1 MKTTLTSTRIHDN
14 KMKNSSP
21 SFCRLIL
28 TVLLLAPLAPLQA
41 ADKPAKPDPDQF
53 AGIDPSEGTA
63 VPAKSAPPKLIANPN
78 STEDYFRAKR
88 TCTGVPSIAVSRG
101 GRLWA
106 AWYSG
111 KTPGEII
118 ERCPHSYTVLSTSG
132 DGGKTWKEVLAIDP
146 DGPGPLKA
154 YDPRPWIDPDGKLW
168 MIWHHTSVREAWAIT
183 ADDAESENPVWSQP
197 RRIARGIILNRPI
210 VLANGEWLFSV
221 CDRKTGD
228 TFGMQSLVSR
238 DKGETFAV
246 KGELVLD
253 YDLAPSEPM
262 TVERQ
267 DGSLWMLLRTKLGI
281 GESLSTDGGLTW
293 SPLNV
298 PAIQHTV
305 SRFYLGRLQSGNLLL
320 VKHMGIDADPSSE
333 GRQQR
338 RKLTAFISKDDGK
351 TWSSGLMIDDRN
363 PVSYPDAQQVA
374 DGTIH
379 LIWDHSRSKE
389 QEILT
394 TTFREEDVLAADEAT
409 IARVKAN
416 RKLVSKGG
424 TPE

>member
-1 MKTTLTSTRIHDN
+1 
-14 KMKNSSP
+14 
-21 SFCRLIL
+21 
-28 TVLLLAPLAPLQA
+28 
-41 ADKPAKPDPDQF
+41 
-53 AGIDPSEGTA
+53 
-63 VPAKSAPPKLIANPN
+63 
-78 STEDYFRAKR
+78 
-88 TCTGVPSIAVSRG
+88 
-101 GRLWA
+101 
-106 AWYSG
+106 
-111 KTPGEII
+111 
-118 ERCPHSYTVLSTSG
+118 
-132 DGGKTWKEVLAIDP
+132 
-146 DGPGPLKA
+146 
-154 YDPRPWIDPDGKLW
+154 
-168 MIWHHTSVREAWAIT
+168 
-183 ADDAESENPVWSQP
+183 
-197 RRIARGIILNRPI
+197 
-210 VLANGEWLFSV
+210 
-221 CDRKTGD
+221 
-228 TFGMQSLVSR
+228 MQSLVSR

>member
-1 MKTTLTSTRIHDN
+1 MKHMLITL
-14 KMKNSSP
+14 
-21 SFCRLIL
+21 L
-28 TVLLLAPLAPLQA
+28 TILLLAPLTTLQA
-41 ADKPAKPDPDQF
+41 ADKANQANPDQS
-53 AGIDPSEGTA
+53 AGIDPSDGA
-63 VPAKSAPPKLIANPN
+63 PGAGRSAPPQLIPNPN
-78 STEDYFRAKR
+78 STEDYARAKR
-88 TCTGVPSIAVSRG
+88 TCTGVPSLAVSRG
-101 GRLWA
+101 GRLWV

-168 MIWHHTSVREAWAIT
+168 LIWHHASVREAWAIT
-183 ADDAESENPVWSQP
+183 ADDAESENPAWSQP
-197 RRIARGIILNRPI
+197 RWIAKGVILNQPI
-210 VLANGEWLFSV
+210 VLASGEWLLSV

-228 TFGMQSLVSR
+228 SFGMQSLVSR

-253 YDLAPSEPM
+253 SDLAPSEPM

-267 DGSLWMLLRTKLGI
+267 DGSLWMLLRTNPGI
-281 GESLSTDGGLTW
+281 GESRSTDGGLTW

-298 PAIQHTV
+298 PAIRHTA

-320 VKHMGIDADPSSE
+320 VKHMGIDADPASE
-333 GRQQR
+333 GKQQR
-338 RKLTAFISKDDGK
+338 RKLTAFISKDDGQ
-351 TWSSGLMIDDRN
+351 TWSSGLMIDDRF

-379 LIWDHSRSKE
+379 LIWDYNRSKE

-394 TTFREEDVLAADEAT
+394 TTFREEDVLTADEAAT
-409 IARVKAN
+409 ARVKGN
-416 RKLVSKGG
+416 RNLVSKGG
-424 TPE
+424 TQE